1 MEHNTSSSMPI
12 NAVVSHN
19 LKMLREHYN
28 ISMKSV
34 AEALGVKP
42 NTYRVWENPTGKNGV
57 RPYYLQQLAKIFG
70 VSVDFLLNNTSDEL
84 PQKSDAL
91 LTAACNNGDKS
102 PAYGDSYITEL
113 SDYEKVH
120 IMQVRRLSA
129 ADRKKADEFIGAL
142 LDAMDKMNNEE

>member
-1 MEHNTSSSMPI
+1 MENNTNSSVPI

-19 LKMLREHYN
+19 LKMLREHYH
-28 ISMKSV
+28 ISMKGV

-57 RPYYLQQLAKIFG
+57 RPYYLLQLAKIFG
-70 VSVDFLLNNTSDEL
+70 VSVDFLLTNTADEL
-84 PQKSDAL
+84 PQKDAAL
-91 LTAACNNGDKS
+91 LTAACNNGER
-102 PAYGDSYITEL
+102 PAPYGDSYITEL
-113 SDYEKVH
+113 SDYEKIH

-142 LDAMDKMNNEE
+142 LDAMDKMNSEE